1 MTTTV
6 PVGDGIPP
14 EFYRNAIDLNRF
26 SNSVSKKLVT
36 SYNNVMLK
44 AVEKLKII
52 EGQPLNERP
61 AYKTA
66 RLRALIKQ
74 TKESLN
80 SWANGSVDELI
91 GELEGVAKVQ
101 AGFVESQLKK
111 SIPKG
116 MAEKI
121 HDQIGYSFRSVA
133 VSPSFAKSVVTTDP
147 TALNIAVLRSDL
159 AGAKTPKGTF
169 KLTAKEGQT
178 ITLPNGNTVKKSF
191 LGIAEAEAKRLNQ
204 VVRSGLLSG
213 DTTPEIVRELVG
225 NLKKDQKGSLSQLLA
240 QGGAATKSA
249 NNQVMTIVRTTV
261 NQVTN
266 TASQA
271 VYKANPDLTEEYRYV
286 ATLDSRTSPV
296 CRDLDGQVFKYN
308 EGPVPPQHFGCR
320 STTVAVVNYKKW
332 GFTPPPAGKRASVD
346 GPVPANTTYGKWL
359 YGERAKGS
367 KFKPGA
373 EQIAALGEQKAKY
386 FNRLSNKYGPDQALK
401 KLIREDNTEVS
412 LAQLQKRYGKPEDIK
427 PKAKKTKLLS
437 DKEKK
442 SLAAFEKIKPPSE
455 ALIAK
460 EGKYMT
466 EAEKKGLVPYKPLTA
481 AQKKMVD
488 KSVVET
494 QAKKLDKEMAAI
506 DKQIKESKA
515 KLKALETS
523 GELKSEIA
531 TLQKL
536 DDSTKNNLENF
547 KKADLTNKKHQ
558 NWFNNQ
564 KAFNSKLIPKGKYDT
579 ITPKELGKLV
589 EKKEIV
595 KLQLKYDKAFEKSLL
610 PAKPVK
616 PRAPLKKWDDKSF
629 IQKNIGSTDTK
640 TPPPPRVAVRNGK
653 KKTDDLYWEA
663 NTKNAVKDYDM
674 SVAQLK
680 DAQEQISDWTGS
692 SFYNIRAVQIK
703 QAQSV
708 GKQLNPNE
716 IGLLNSRI
724 RDNRFMTKAQVN
736 LIARNADKMER
747 YIANTPKWNGS
758 PFDAEFKNA
767 FLDNQPNGT
776 VFRGMTVHKKS
787 IVDEVLKNMERGEA
801 VTTMESWSSDPRT
814 ALKFA
819 KGEIGDG
826 NHGIVFRQVNKHGA
840 PIEHLNGMNENEIL
854 QPSGVRYKIISKKT
868 ENWTFERPGITEE
881 HSMTEVVLQAI

>member
-1 MTTTV
+1 MAKTV

-74 TKESLN
+74 TKESLK
-80 SWANGSVDELI
+80 SWANGSVDDLI
-91 GELEGVAKVQ
+91 TELEGVAKVQ
-101 AGFVESQLKK
+101 AGFIEGQLKK

-133 VSPSFAKSVVTTDP
+133 VSPSFAKSVVVTDP
-147 TALNIAVLRSDL
+147 TVLNIAVLKSEL
-159 AGAKTPKGTF
+159 AGITKDKKARTKGTF

-271 VYKANPDLTEEYRYV
+271 VYKANPDVTEEYRYV

-296 CRDLDGQVFKYN
+296 CRDLDSQVFKYN
-308 EGPVPPQHFGCR
+308 QGPVPPQHFGCR

-332 GFTPPPAGKRASVD
+332 GFTPPPAGKRASV
-346 GPVPANTTYGKWL
+346 GGAVPANTTYGKWL

-367 KFKPGA
+367 KFKPGK

-412 LAQLQKRYGKPEDIK
+412 LAQLQKRYGNPEDIK
-427 PKAKKTKLLS
+427 GTVKKATTPPKAAPAPTPTPAKTTGIKSSPAIATESLDMYLKTSKTAKSIQEFVDDSIDALESVGGQTAKNTKKMRDFL
-437 DKEKK
+437 KK
-442 SLAAFEKIKPPSE
+442 SKCINNFNLSGDKWNFDQATERILIKNKKAFDAANQ
-455 ALIAK
+455 
-460 EGKYMT
+460 T
-466 EAEKKGLVPYKPLTA
+466 
-481 AQKKMVD
+481 
-488 KSVVET
+488 
-494 QAKKLDKEMAAI
+494 AKKFNEAGRFNTKYARDVSFHA
-506 DKQIKESKA
+506 
-515 KLKALETS
+515 
-523 GELKSEIA
+523 GA
-531 TLQKL
+531 T
-536 DDSTKNNLENF
+536 T
-547 KKADLTNKKHQ
+547 
-558 NWFNNQ
+558 
-564 KAFNSKLIPKGKYDT
+564 
-579 ITPKELGKLV
+579 
-589 EKKEIV
+589 
-595 KLQLKYDKAFEKSLL
+595 KAFEQKNLSSAYFKDMFKHIFQPAGGSNVGYTTMYSTVVNSQVKTSSKKLTKKLALKMKKAENDVLL
-610 PAKPVK
+610 NNKAYVDYWKAGDFSKLSPTELFVNSSKFYDEGIKEIDWLSTMIHEIGHQVHFKGSGA
-616 PRAPLKKWDDKSF
+616 APLANKFKKMGGMNFVTGYSRKNPRELFAESF
-629 IQKNIGSTDTK
+629 EQYVVNPEG
-640 TPPPPRVAVRNGK
+640 
-653 KKTDDLYWEA
+653 LE
-663 NTKNAVKDYDM
+663 KNAPR
-674 SVAQLK
+674 L
-680 DAQEQISDWTGS
+680 
-692 SFYNIRAVQIK
+692 YNWVEET
-703 QAQSV
+703 
-708 GKQLNPNE
+708 LN
-716 IGLLNSRI
+716 
-724 RDNRFMTKAQVN
+724 
-736 LIARNADKMER
+736 NA
-747 YIANTPKWNGS
+747 
-758 PFDAEFKNA
+758 
-767 FLDNQPNGT
+767 L
-776 VFRGMTVHKKS
+776 
-787 IVDEVLKNMERGEA
+787 
-801 VTTMESWSSDPRT
+801 
-814 ALKFA
+814 
-819 KGEIGDG
+819 
-826 NHGIVFRQVNKHGA
+826 
-840 PIEHLNGMNENEIL
+840 
-854 QPSGVRYKIISKKT
+854 T
-868 ENWTFERPGITEE
+868 E
-881 HSMTEVVLQAI
+881 L